1 MKPKTRIQKE
11 VALLSAGLPS
21 ITKSQKKYAIQHC
34 FEHIGKKYADGRIV
48 CTECGHVWK
57 GDGPL
62 TDTLCGCRCPN
73 CGIKLDVQS
82 TRRRVFRSSVYYGVI
97 TTCRQ
102 YQVIRFFIIKSCKK
116 SGYAAEYD
124 FVEVVQRWISPEGR
138 TVTIARSRCMN
149 FYYYD
154 LWNTEANMEIR
165 DRDRYAY
172 HIRPEKFYPYKRYIP
187 QLLRNGFKGDFHKI
201 SPYDLFVRLL
211 SDPRCETLLKSGQIS
226 MLRYAVGSSCSLDD
240 YWASIKICIK
250 NAYVIPEGIMWKDY
264 VDALRYL
271 GKDIHN
277 AKFVCPSDLTEA
289 HDQAMAKRLE
299 KRRKERIEEE
309 KKRILAEEDEYR
321 ELKSRFFGLSFTD
334 GTIHVRVLESVREFY
349 EEGKA
354 MHHCVFSNEYYLK
367 PDSLIL
373 SATMD
378 GKRVETVEVGLKNFE
393 ILQSYG
399 VHNTCTE
406 HHKRILSLVKKN
418 MNLIRKRMPA

>member
-21 ITKSQKKYAIQHC
+21 ITQSQKDYAIRHC
-34 FEHIGKKYADGRIV
+34 FEHIGKRYADGRIV
-48 CTECGHVWK
+48 CTECGHTWK
-57 GDGPL
+57 ESSN
-62 TDTLCGCRCPN
+62 DTSTIRCPN
-73 CGIKLDVQS
+73 CGTKLDVQS
-82 TRRRVFRSSVYYGVI
+82 TRRRSFKESRYYGII
-97 TTCRQ
+97 TSRRQ

-116 SGYAAEYD
+116 SGDAAEYD

-165 DRDRYAY
+165 SRDRDAY

-211 SDPRCETLLKSGQIS
+211 SDPRCETLLKAGQIP

-240 YWASIKICIK
+240 YWPSIRICIR
-250 NAYVIPEGIMWKDY
+250 NGYIIPDSVMWNDY

-271 GKDIHN
+271 GKDVHN
-277 AKFVCPSDLTEA
+277 AKFVCPSNLAEA

-299 KRRKERIEEE
+299 IREQRRKEEHIRQV
-309 KKRILAEEDEYR
+309 LANEDQYR
-321 ELKSRFFGLSFTD
+321 KLKSRFFGLVFTD
-334 GTIHVRVLESVREFY
+334 GLLQVRVLESVREFY

-354 MHHCVFSNEYYLK
+354 LHHCVFSNEYYLK

-373 SATMD
+373 SATIE
-378 GKRVETVEVGLKNFE
+378 GKRVETVEVGLENFE

-399 VHNTCTE
+399 VNNTCTE
-406 HHKRILSLVKKN
+406 HHKQILSLVKKN
-418 MNLIRKRMPA
+418 MNLIRKRMTA